1 MISCW
6 HPARMAATELG
17 RDFHGRCP
25 SNRRDAQKPRRHPHV
40 PRKRFHTPHRHS
52 EPRRDPVKIDRS
64 HSLWILF
71 VILATAVCGFLFVA
85 NFFPHRLPFPFSL
98 PAFLGSAPP
107 LRRTFGGTPLGLIFG
122 SAAFLIF
129 LFAAALGIRKKKRTW
144 PIGSVQ
150 WWLKAH
156 IWLTVLTLPL
166 VLFHCGFHL
175 GGWHT
180 GGLMVLYAIVM
191 VSGVVGIVLQQF
203 VPGLM
208 RERLAREFVFEEIPH
223 LRSVLVQAV
232 AELREDLKN
241 ERPAVGTVS
250 SADAD
255 QQSLT
260 AILRFADQDCIPYLS
275 ARDGRAHRLG
285 NERAAI
291 AAFSSLRLNTD
302 PKWKPRIDQLQKWCD
317 ERRMMDLQTRLH
329 HLLHGWLI
337 VHVPSSVA
345 LLVGTAWHALAAVSF
360 VSPAN

>member
-1 MISCW
+1 M
-6 HPARMAATELG
+6 
-17 RDFHGRCP
+17 
-25 SNRRDAQKPRRHPHV
+25 
-40 PRKRFHTPHRHS
+40 
-52 EPRRDPVKIDRS
+52 KIDRS

-71 VILATAVCGFLFVA
+71 VALVTAVCGFLFVA
-85 NFFPHRLPFPFSL
+85 NFLPHRLPFAFSL
-98 PAFLGSAPP
+98 PAFLGPVPP

-144 PIGSVQ
+144 PIGNVQ

-180 GGLMVLYAIVM
+180 GGLMLLYTIVM

-208 RERLAREFVFEEIPH
+208 RERLAREVVFEEIPH
-223 LRSVLVQAV
+223 LRGLLLQAA
-232 AELREDLKN
+232 AELREDLKDSQ
-241 ERPAVGTVS
+241 PATGAAT

-255 QQSLT
+255 QQSLP
-260 AILRFADQDCIPYLS
+260 AITRFLDQECIPYLS
-275 ARDGRAHRLG
+275 AKNGSHLPLG
-285 NERAAI
+285 HERAAA

-302 PKWKPRIDQLQKWCD
+302 PKWKPRIDLIQKWCD

-337 VHVPSSVA
+337 VHVPSSIA
-345 LLVGTAWHALAAVSF
+345 LLIGTAWHALAAVSF
-360 VSPAN
+360 VAVPN